1 MLLKKHYPAYTSI
14 KKISIKD
21 TVSAEQNNNQLHIV
35 LKNKKAIGFFRKIN
49 TTTGCNSAC
58 LPIIYTSFFNEKG
71 EYIEL
76 FSPPGLT
83 KIYHAP
89 MTTEDL
95 ARLDFIL
102 AMSPPEFEKIKD
114 PKEMTDA
121 ISGETLKQYKEMVV
135 EGAAYSTLRIS
146 MYHRETQKYIKDY
159 LAKQSK

>member
-1 MLLKKHYPAYTSI
+1 MLKHFSGYTTTE
-14 KKISIKD
+14 KISIKD
-21 TVSAEQNNNQLHIV
+21 TVSVEQNNNSFFV
-35 LKNKKAIGFFRKIN
+35 VKKNKKILGFFRKFN

-58 LPIIYTSFFNEKG
+58 LPIIYTSFFNAKG

-89 MTTEDL
+89 MTAEDL

-102 AMSPPEFEKIKD
+102 AMSPKEFEKIKN

-121 ISGETLKQYKEMVV
+121 ISGETLKPYKELVV

-146 MYHRETQKYIKDY
+146 LYHRETLKYISDY
-159 LAKQSK
+159 LKSQSK